1 MPIVI
6 HPNLPLVAAQG
17 VTAPV
22 LLQPGSLIS
31 ARVQQILGN
40 DTVRITVSGQSL
52 DVQSQVS
59 LQAGQSLQLA
69 VSQAP
74 DGSIALAVVS
84 QQSSGASQAPADPGS
99 AAVTTDSVTLAPAA
113 AILISASTTPAAVTA
128 TIQLTP
134 PEALAVSVAAQSAAA
149 QQTSLAQLFANLGV
163 ATGLDSLP
171 PQIQQAVAQMLAQRT
186 PLNAGLTGND
196 ISEAFQSSGLFLEAS
211 LAAGSASLSA
221 ATSDLK
227 AALIVLR
234 QVLVTSLNAAPA
246 TPNTPV
252 TQGAVVAQGALATQ
266 SAPASSGVSQQALA
280 PAPAATNVPQG
291 LMPPAAAV
299 PGAHAAAA
307 AAPQIATSV
316 AAAAQ
321 GEPTPVV
328 AAPPGT
334 PAPVAVA
341 AMQQGGTRVS
351 GALTER
357 GAQPFVQPLSQPVT
371 ITVEP
376 ATLTAASPA
385 LVPLLASEVAAA
397 VVLPQAAVVPTAQ
410 NVQNLGVANELIAPL
425 STLADATA
433 RAAASSAALNLLQEA
448 LQSGPLTL
456 ANPLA
461 LLLENSQMLA
471 LIPAVTGERISGVD
485 DAEMAQSHVPPP
497 PLSGALPAAQPVM
510 AATLLTNSS
519 AESAMRRL
527 LADTGAAIARQTL
540 LQVASLPG
548 QADTTAARLDPTAPR
563 WNFEIPFATPQGTAM
578 AQFEISR
585 DGGGNPADA
594 AKRVW
599 RARFTLDVE
608 PAGPVHA
615 LVSLNGERTSVRIW
629 AERPAT
635 AARLRAD
642 AAQLSQALSRAD
654 LQPGDIVVWDGAPSQ
669 SAPARAGHFLDRA
682 L

>member
-22 LLQPGSLIS
+22 VLQPGSVIS

-52 DVQSQVS
+52 DVQSQVP

-84 QQSSGASQAPADPGS
+84 QQSSGASQGPTDPGG

-113 AILISASTTPAAVTA
+113 AASISASTTPAVVAA

-134 PEALAVSVAAQSAAA
+134 PEALAVTVAAQSAAA
-149 QQTSLAQLFANLGV
+149 LQTSLAQLFANLGV
-163 ATGLDSLP
+163 ATGLESLP
-171 PQIQQAVAQMLAQRT
+171 PQVQQVVAQMLAQRT
-186 PLNAGLTGND
+186 PLDAGLTGND
-196 ISEAFQSSGLFLEAS
+196 INQAFQSSGLFLEAS
-211 LAAGSASLSA
+211 LAAGSALPSA

-246 TPNTPV
+246 TPNTPA
-252 TQGAVVAQGALATQ
+252 TQGAAVVQGALATQ
-266 SAPASSGVSQQALA
+266 NAPASTGISQQGLA
-280 PAPAATNVPQG
+280 PTAATVQQG
-291 LMPPAAAV
+291 LTPTAAAV
-299 PGAHAAAA
+299 PGAPAAAA
-307 AAPQIATSV
+307 AAPQIATAV
-316 AAAAQ
+316 AAAP
-321 GEPTPVV
+321 GVPTPAV
-328 AAPPGT
+328 AVPPGT
-334 PAPVAVA
+334 PAMATTILA
-341 AMQQGGTRVS
+341 TQLEQ
-351 GALTER
+351 
-357 GAQPFVQPLSQPVT
+357 GAQPPVQPLSQPVT
-371 ITVEP
+371 ITLEP
-376 ATLTAASPA
+376 ATLTVASPA
-385 LVPLLASEVAAA
+385 LAPLLASETAAA
-397 VVLPQAAVVPTAQ
+397 VVLPQAAVAPTAQ
-410 NVQNLGVANELIAPL
+410 NVLNVSAANDFIAPV
-425 STLADATA
+425 STLADAAA

-448 LQSGPLTL
+448 LQTGPLTL

-461 LLLENSQMLA
+461 LLFENSQMLA
-471 LIPAVTGERISGVD
+471 LIPVVAGARSSEVD
-485 DAEMAQSHVPPP
+485 DAELARSNVPPP

-510 AATLLTNSS
+510 PATLLSNSS
-519 AESAMRRL
+519 AESAMHRL
-527 LADTGAAIARQTL
+527 LADTDAAIARQTL

-548 QADTTAARLDPTAPR
+548 QTDTTAARLDPTASR

-585 DGGGNPADA
+585 DGGGDPADA
-594 AKRVW
+594 ARRVW

-608 PAGPVHA
+608 PTGPVHA
-615 LVSLNGERTSVRIW
+615 LVSLSGDRTSVRIW

-635 AARLRAD
+635 AAQLRAGV
-642 AAQLSQALSRAD
+642 AQLSQALGRAE
-654 LQPGDIVVWDGAPSQ
+654 LQPGDIVVKDGAPSQ